1 MPRMAAR
8 RTPEPTRRAK
18 PRVTRK
24 APPRTPGA
32 TGLKAANARLV
43 VCQRRITTLE
53 GQLARLGESRRAERA
68 TARKRMARARRQF
81 EARLTRMV
89 QEIGALRHHEVRSRT
104 LERTLA
110 EKEREIRRLS
120 ELLEW

>member
-1 MPRMAAR
+1 M
-8 RTPEPTRRAK
+8 PEPTRRSK

-24 APPRTPGA
+24 AAPRTSGA
-32 TGLKAANARLV
+32 TSLKAANARLV
-43 VCQRRITTLE
+43 VSQRRIATLE
-53 GQLARLGESRRAERA
+53 AQLARLGEARTAERA
-68 TARKRMARARRQF
+68 AARQRMVRVRRQF

-110 EKEREIRRLS
+110 EKEREIERLF
-120 ELLEW
+120 ELLER

>member
-1 MPRMAAR
+1 MATR

-18 PRVTRK
+18 ARVTRK
-24 APPRTPGA
+24 AAPRTSSA
-32 TGLKAANARLV
+32 TSLKAANARLV
-43 VCQRRITTLE
+43 VCRRRITTLE
-53 GQLARLGESRRAERA
+53 TQLARLGEARTAERA
-68 TARKRMARARRQF
+68 AARQRMARARRQF

-89 QEIGALRHHEVRSRT
+89 QEIGALRHHEVRLRT

-110 EKEREIRRLS
+110 EKEREIERLS